1 MYDLYNRDINYLRIS
16 VTDRCNLRCTYCMPA
31 EGIQLIDHEEIISFE
46 QIAEVVKHSV
56 DKGITKVRLTGGEPL
71 VRKGIIDLV
80 SMIASIEGVEDLAM
94 TTNGTLLSPMAKA
107 LKEAGLRRLN
117 ISLDTLDP
125 VKYKEITRGGELSSV
140 LKGIQA
146 AKEAGFSPVKINCVI
161 TDSSMEPDATA
172 VKEFAMANGLQVRF
186 IHQMDL
192 KKGTFSKVEGGEG
205 GNCKSC
211 NRVRLMANGA
221 FKPCLF
227 NDSCFNIK
235 ELGIEEALHKA
246 IEAKPAAGTSNHSG
260 RFYNIGG

>member
-16 VTDRCNLRCTYCMPA
+16 VTDRCNLRCKYCMPA
-31 EGIQLIDHEEIISFE
+31 EGIHLISHEDILSFEEII
-46 QIAEVVKHSV
+46 EVVKHSV

-80 SMIASIEGVEDLAM
+80 QMIADIKGVEDLAM
-94 TTNGTLLSPMAKA
+94 TTNGTLLAPMAKA
-107 LKEAGLRRLN
+107 LKAAGLKRLN

-125 VKYKEITRGGELSSV
+125 VKYKEITRGGELTSV
-140 LKGIQA
+140 LEGIQA
-146 AKEAGFSPVKINCVI
+146 ARQAGFAPVKINCVI
-161 TDSSMEPDATA
+161 MESSMEPDALA
-172 VKEFAMANGLQVRF
+172 VKAFALENGLQYRF

-192 KKGTFSKVEGGEG
+192 NKGTFSKVEGGEG

-235 ELGIEEALHKA
+235 EYGTEGALNKA
-246 IEAKPAAGTSNHSG
+246 IEAKPAAGTRNLSG
-260 RFYNIGG
+260 KFYNIGG